1 MWWIGSSRR
10 TSRERTLSIDAPDL
24 QDLMSLEDLHK
35 LRTLAKEATPED
47 PERSMDVY
55 LTVRLTRC
63 LFRLTARV
71 IWSHGADPQPLS
83 VIVQFSDLKGEAVRR
98 GTLSLRN
105 AGRRLQYREH
115 HAA

>member
-10 TSRERTLSIDAPDL
+10 TSRERTFSIDAPDL

-83 VIVQFSDLKGEAVRR
+83 VNVQFSDLKGEAVLP
-98 GTLSLRN
+98 GYAVTAD
-105 AGRRLQYREH
+105 AGRRLQYS
-115 HAA
+115 